1 MLYIMRHG
9 KTDWNKLEKL
19 QGHVDIPL
27 NEEGIASARE
37 ACVKYKNVPLDIC
50 FCSPLSRA
58 RTTAELF
65 LEGRDIP
72 VIVDD
77 RLIEMG
83 FGEYEGV
90 TGYFNNPACPINDLF
105 VNPTAYVSQGGAETF
120 EHLNERTLSF
130 LEDKVYPLLA
140 QKKDVLIVGHGAMNC
155 SLISHIK
162 RTPLSNFWDNLI
174 GNCELVK
181 LVD

>member
-1 MLYIMRHG
+1 MIYIMRHG

-27 NEEGIASARE
+27 NSEGIAAARK
-37 ACVKYKNVPLDIC
+37 ACEKYKNVHFDIC
-50 FCSPLSRA
+50 FCSPLTRA
-58 RTTAELF
+58 RETAEIV

-72 VIVDD
+72 IVVDD

-83 FGEYEGV
+83 FGEYEGT
-90 TGYFNNPACPINDLF
+90 TGYFNNPTCPINNLF
-105 VNPTAYVSQGGAETF
+105 VNPTAYISRGGAETF
-120 EHLNERTLSF
+120 EALNARTLSF
-130 LEDKVYPLLA
+130 LEEKVYPLLA
-140 QKKDVLIVGHGAMNC
+140 EKKDVLIVGHGAMNC

-181 LVD
+181 LAD